1 MYNAKY
7 TQARRAGNQMPEK
20 LAGKLDQFGLDW
32 CWEKSDICVENFK
45 RYIVPLINDTMPIL
59 CSDLKL
65 VSYKEAYEWICSR
78 CKPTGK
84 VAIPKARPSTPPF
97 YAQPQGADLLLEANE
112 KAKTQSSY
120 VLTKERWDAFLRFV
134 EDHPD
139 MPKRDLS
146 RSESIREYGIPL
158 HYWPV
163 VIHISRARLNAREA
177 PYKENSRIHD

>member
-1 MYNAKY
+1 
-7 TQARRAGNQMPEK
+7 
-20 LAGKLDQFGLDW
+20 
-32 CWEKSDICVENFK
+32 
-45 RYIVPLINDTMPIL
+45 MPIL
-59 CSDLKL
+59 CSNLEL
-65 VSYKEAYEWICSR
+65 VSYEQAYEWICGQFK
-78 CKPTGK
+78 CTGAR

-97 YAQPQGADLLLEANE
+97 YAQPQDADLLLEANE
-112 KAKTQSSY
+112 KAQTQSSY

-163 VIHISRARLNAREA
+163 VIHISRAYLNAH
-177 PYKENSRIHD
+177 P